1 MAARRERKMTMPVY
15 NRGDRWHYAFGIP
28 GVRYREAM
36 PVDSRYEFLLV
47 LTFLGVAFLLFPDM
61 VVACARAP
69 KPTVL
74 QAYNDSEV
82 VVIARAISVE
92 KLSDESQKPMIG
104 TLVTSTRME
113 VEKVYKGNLRVGDK
127 MVFGQG
133 NGIHCTWVFD
143 ESDIGKQYLFYL
155 NSPSKD
161 QKLWYEYG
169 LGRSNLRENA
179 ADDLLYLNKMDK
191 VRGRTRISGV
201 LSEDGLAGLSVEGQT
216 IRIIGRNKTYVTK
229 TDKNGV
235 YELYD
240 VPPGRYV
247 LAPELKFG
255 WQVDEFSLARP
266 LTRLE
271 LMHGRRQSNR
281 VAFTLRPRNHFGVDL
296 RLKLSNHVS
305 GTIYDSNSKPMRWVC
320 VSLVPANDESFL
332 GCNSLTDE
340 LGRFQIDAVEAGS
353 YIIIFNYENKIT
365 NRMPFPKLYYPGVPE
380 REKARTITLK
390 HGESASN
397 LNVVIRK

>member
-82 VVIARAISVE
+82 VAIARAISVE

-133 NGIHCTWVFD
+133 NGTHCTWVFD

-255 WQVDEFSLARP
+255 WQVGEFSLARP

-365 NRMPFPKLYYPGVPE
+365 SRMPFPKLYYPGVPE

>member
-1 MAARRERKMTMPVY
+1 
-15 NRGDRWHYAFGIP
+15 
-28 GVRYREAM
+28 
-36 PVDSRYEFLLV
+36 
-47 LTFLGVAFLLFPDM
+47 
-61 VVACARAP
+61 
-69 KPTVL
+69 
-74 QAYNDSEV
+74 
-82 VVIARAISVE
+82 
-92 KLSDESQKPMIG
+92 
-104 TLVTSTRME
+104 
-113 VEKVYKGNLRVGDK
+113 
-127 MVFGQG
+127 
-133 NGIHCTWVFD
+133 
-143 ESDIGKQYLFYL
+143 
-155 NSPSKD
+155 
-161 QKLWYEYG
+161 
-169 LGRSNLRENA
+169 
-179 ADDLLYLNKMDK
+179 MDK

-305 GTIYDSNSKPMRWVC
+305 GTMYDSNSKPMRWVC

-353 YIIIFNYENKIT
+353 YINNLQLRKQ
-365 NRMPFPKLYYPGVPE
+365 NNQPDAVPE
-380 REKARTITLK
+380 TLLP
-390 HGESASN
+390 G
-397 LNVVIRK
+397 RPGT